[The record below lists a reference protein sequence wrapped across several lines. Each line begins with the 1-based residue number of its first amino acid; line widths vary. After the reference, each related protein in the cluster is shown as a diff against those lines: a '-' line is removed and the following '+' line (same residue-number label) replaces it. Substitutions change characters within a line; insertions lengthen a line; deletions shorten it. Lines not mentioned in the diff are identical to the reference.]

1 MAYSANSETIIFK
14 SQLMTKNVHVHVHVH
29 TPPPSPWEGID
40 YHNIVFIIEFI

>member
-14 SQLMTKNVHVHVHVH
+14 SQLMTKNVHVHVH

-40 YHNIVFIIEFI
+40 YHNIVSIIKFI